1 MQSIRKSLVVRL
13 LALIVLLAIT
23 GAIAFGYLGWIHL
36 AFDSFAHVRLHLAAA
51 LGVMALVLVALRLRI
66 EALFAF
72 AVVIVTVASTIGTR
86 ALPGI
91 AGVQAD
97 AHVAAQGPVYRLLH
111 MNLRFD
117 NREPEQALSLIGQMR
132 PDIVSLNEVSQM
144 WRERLV
150 ALEAAYP
157 HMLYCPPATRI
168 GGTAILSRRPFA
180 TGSEP
185 QCRDRGAVASAQV
198 DLGGRIV
205 HVATLHMGW
214 PWPFAQPWQLPR
226 IAAALGSLDGTAILA
241 GDFNATPWSHA
252 ARTVADSGKLTLVPG
267 IRPTWLPR
275 ALPEWLRRHAG
286 FPIDHVA
293 IRGGVVS
300 AGISTTSESGSDH
313 LPILFEFMLLPA
325 QEPGSVLQ
333 AMWARD
339 AAVGNRQWRP

>member
-1 MQSIRKSLVVRL
+1 MQSLRKSLVVRL
-13 LALIVLLAIT
+13 LALVVLLAIT
-23 GAIAFGYLGWIHL
+23 AAIAFGYLGWFHL
-36 AFDSFAHVRLHLAAA
+36 AFDSFAHLRLHLAALLA
-51 LGVMALVLVALRLRI
+51 VLALVLVVLSLRI
-66 EALFAF
+66 EASFAI
-72 AVVIVTVASTIGTR
+72 AVVVVTVASTVGTR

-117 NREPEQALSLIGQMR
+117 NREPEKALSLIGRLR
-132 PDIVSLNEVSQM
+132 PDVVTLNEVSQM

-150 ALEAAYP
+150 ALEATYP
-157 HMLYCPPATRI
+157 HVLYCPPATRI

-180 TGSEP
+180 PGSEP
-185 QCRDRGAVASAQV
+185 QCRDRGAIASAHV

-205 HVATLHMGW
+205 NIATLHMGW

-226 IAAALGSLDGTAILA
+226 IAAALGSLDDTAILA

-252 ARTVADSGKLTLVPG
+252 ARIVVESGKLALVPG

-275 ALPEWLRRHAG
+275 AAPEWLRRHVG
-286 FPIDHVA
+286 LPIDHVA
-293 IRGGVVS
+293 TRGGVVG
-300 AGISTTSESGSDH
+300 AGIRTTTESGSDH

-325 QEPGSVLQ
+325 QGPGNVLQ
-333 AMWARD
+333 AMWMGD
-339 AAVGNRQWRP
+339 EAVGSRE